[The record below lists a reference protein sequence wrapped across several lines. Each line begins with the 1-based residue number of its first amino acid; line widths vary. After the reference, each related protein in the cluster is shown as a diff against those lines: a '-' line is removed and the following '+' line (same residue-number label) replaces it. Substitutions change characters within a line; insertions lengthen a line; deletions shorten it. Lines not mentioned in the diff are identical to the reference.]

1 MRVVVLFRR
10 LEPHHYARL
19 DAAGRL
25 GQVTAI
31 ELAMT
36 DRTYERDPANDPG
49 SFSKISLFKQDE
61 PFVPH
66 LMRSRLNAA
75 LASAQ
80 PTIVAIPGW
89 STPLALLTLDW
100 CVGNSIPVV
109 LMSDSALEDM
119 PRTRWKEHIKGLI
132 VSACSAGLVAG
143 KRHLEYL
150 ERLGMPNARVFC
162 GYDVVDNTHFAIGAE
177 LARQRA
183 SIIRKRFGLPQHFFL
198 ASSRFVEK
206 KNLFRL
212 IEAYG
217 QYWRINRAQ
226 AWNLVLLGD
235 GPLKKDV
242 MRYIK
247 KWQLNDQVL
256 LPGFRQY
263 AELPSFYGLAGAFVH
278 ASTTEQWG
286 LVVNEA
292 MAAGLPVLVSERC
305 GCTPEL
311 VREGQNGYI
320 FDPFNVGRLAKL
332 LVEISG
338 DDVQRAIMSKESIRI
353 ISHWTPDMFGANLWL
368 AVNKARD
375 HFAVKPRWWL
385 RLLLRGLSKRPNAGV
400 ERNENPTAKAIPV
413 AGYFADSNTQE

>member
-1 MRVVVLFRR
+1 
-10 LEPHHYARL
+10 
-19 DAAGRL
+19 
-25 GQVTAI
+25 
-31 ELAMT
+31 
-36 DRTYERDPANDPG
+36 
-49 SFSKISLFKQDE
+49 
-61 PFVPH
+61 
-66 LMRSRLNAA
+66 
-75 LASAQ
+75 
-80 PTIVAIPGW
+80 
-89 STPLALLTLDW
+89 
-100 CVGNSIPVV
+100 
-109 LMSDSALEDM
+109 MSDSALEDM

-183 SIIRKRFGLPQHFFL
+183 SIIRKRFGLPQHYFL

-212 IEAYG
+212 IDAYG
-217 QYWRINRAQ
+217 QYWRINRAK

-235 GPLKKDV
+235 GPLKNDV
-242 MRYIK
+242 MRDIK

-263 AELPSFYGLAGAFVH
+263 AELPAFYGLAGAFVH

-292 MAAGLPVLVSERC
+292 MAAGLPILVSERC

-311 VREGQNGYI
+311 VREGQNGYA
-320 FDPFNVGRLAKL
+320 FNPYDVRRLARL

-338 DDVQRAIMSKESIRI
+338 DDVKRSIMSKESIKI
-353 ISHWTPDMFGANLWL
+353 ISDWTPEMFGANLWQ
-368 AVNKARD
+368 AAKIAHD
-375 HFAVKPRWWL
+375 HFTVKPRWWL
-385 RLLLRGLSKRPNAGV
+385 RLLLRGLSRRPNAGV
-400 ERNENPTAKAIPV
+400 EGSEDSIAKGVPAV
-413 AGYFADSNTQE
+413 EYFTDNTHRVSGQEER